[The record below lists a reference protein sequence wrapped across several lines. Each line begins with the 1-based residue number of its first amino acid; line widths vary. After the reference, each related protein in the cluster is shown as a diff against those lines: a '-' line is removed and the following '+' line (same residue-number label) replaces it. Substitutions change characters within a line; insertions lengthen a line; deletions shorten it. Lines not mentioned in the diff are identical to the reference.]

1 VSFTPRSQQEVVD
14 SLLAFASSDP
24 DVAAGVLPSDLN
36 VGSLE
41 RAHLESM
48 GLLLEEGEQRMAM
61 AVVSAISESCFRAF
75 GFDFL
80 PPQKASG
87 GVVFTAFSAPVAD
100 VTIPSGSQLL
110 GPSGTIFETTAPG
123 VILAG
128 QLTSAN
134 VPIRCTVPGVV
145 GNVAQDSITRLVAP
159 IANVDMVTNSSRTMG
174 GADTESADA
183 RAVRFAAFLRTL
195 VRGTKEALEFAALS
209 ASNGVWDARTVEPF
223 MLDPR
228 PDGVPYS
235 GLVWLFV
242 DDGSDAPILDVGVS
256 SEVTKLVEGYV
267 DQTGLPVPGYKGAGT
282 RVELKKVPR
291 TKVMVRG
298 TISLR
303 PGGGARWGEIQT
315 ALSNAAASYFDR
327 LRIGEKASYQTLV
340 TFLTSSDPDVSECD
354 LSFWKYTDSPPAY
367 DSALSASD
375 LVFYSP
381 SIPLSVGARGVLFS
395 GAALGPLGSPV
406 TYPEW
411 RLA

>member
-1 VSFTPRSQQEVVD
+1 MSFTPRSQQEITD
-14 SLLAFASSDP
+14 SLLAFSISDP
-24 DVAAGVLPSDLN
+24 GVAAGLLPTDLN
-36 VGSLE
+36 VGSVE
-41 RAHLESM
+41 RAHLESIA
-48 GLLLEEGEQRMAM
+48 LLLEENEQRMAM
-61 AVVSAISESCFRAF
+61 AVVAAIPEACFRAF

-80 PPQKASG
+80 PPQQASG
-87 GVVFTAFSAPVAD
+87 GVTFTAFVAPVAD
-100 VTIPSGSQLL
+100 INIATGSQLL
-110 GPSGTIFETTAPG
+110 GPSGVVFQTTAPG
-123 VILAG
+123 AILAG

-134 VPIRCTVPGVV
+134 VPIQCVTAGVV

-159 IANVDMVTNSSRTMG
+159 IAGVDSLTNSSRTMG
-174 GADTESADA
+174 GADTETADA

-223 MLDPR
+223 MMSPR

-242 DDGSDAPILDVGVS
+242 DDGSDATVLDVGVS

-267 DQTGLPVPGYKGAGT
+267 DLGGLPVPGYKGAGT

-291 TKVMVRG
+291 TKVLVRG
-298 TISLR
+298 TVSLR
-303 PGGGARWGEIQT
+303 PGGGSRWGEVQT
-315 ALSNAAASYFDR
+315 SLSNAAATYFDR

-340 TFLTSSDPDVSECD
+340 SFLTDADPDIAEVD
-354 LSFWKYTDSPPAY
+354 LVFWKNTDTAPAY
-367 DSALSASD
+367 DAAIMASD
-375 LVFYSP
+375 LTFYSP
-381 SIPLSVGARGVLFS
+381 AIPITVGARGVLFS
-395 GAALGPLGSPV
+395 GSALGPSGSPV

>member
-1 VSFTPRSQQEVVD
+1 VSFTPRSQQDVVD
-14 SLLAFASSDP
+14 SLLAFAASDP
-24 DVAAGVLPSDLN
+24 AVSAGVLPSDLN

-48 GLLLEEGEQRMAM
+48 ALLMEEGEQRMAM

-87 GVVFTAFSAPVAD
+87 GVVFTAFVAPVAD
-100 VTIPSGSQLL
+100 VTIPSGAQLM
-110 GPSGTIFETTAPG
+110 GPSGTVFQTTAVG
-123 VILAG
+123 TILAG

-134 VPIRCTVPGVV
+134 VPIQSTVAGVV
-145 GNVAQDSITRLVAP
+145 GNVAQNSITRLVAP
-159 IANVDMVTNSSRTMG
+159 LAGVDMVTNSSRTMG
-174 GADTESADA
+174 GADTETADA

-209 ASNGVWDARTVEPF
+209 ASGGVWDARTVEPF
-223 MLDPR
+223 MIDPR

-242 DDGSDAPILDVGVS
+242 DDGSDATLLDVGVS

-267 DQTGLPVPGYKGAGT
+267 DLTGLPVPGYKGAGT

-291 TKVMVRG
+291 TRVLVRG
-298 TISLR
+298 KVALR

-315 ALSNAAASYFDR
+315 ALSSAAASYFDR

-340 TFLTSSDPDVSECD
+340 TFLTSADPDIAECD
-354 LSFWKYTDSPPAY
+354 LVFWKYTDTPIAY
-367 DSALSASD
+367 DASLSAAD
-375 LVFYSP
+375 LTFYLP
-381 SIPLSVGARGVLFS
+381 ANPLSVGARGVLYS
-395 GAALGPLGSPV
+395 GVALGPTGSPV

-411 RLA
+411 ILA

>member
-1 VSFTPRSQQEVVD
+1 VSFTPRSQQEIVD

-24 DVAAGVLPSDLN
+24 EVAAGVLPSDLN
-36 VGSLE
+36 VGSIE

-48 GLLLEEGEQRMAM
+48 ALLMEEGEQRMAM

-110 GPSGTIFETTAPG
+110 GPSGTVFETTAPG
-123 VILAG
+123 VIPAG

-159 IANVDMVTNSSRTMG
+159 IPNVDMVTNSSRTMG

-209 ASNGVWDARTVEPF
+209 ASDGVWDARTVEPF
-223 MLDPR
+223 MMDPR

-242 DDGSDAPILDVGVS
+242 DDGSDATTLDVGVA

-282 RVELKKVPR
+282 RVELKKVTR

-303 PGGGARWGEIQT
+303 PGGGGRWGEIQT

-327 LRIGEKASYQTLV
+327 LRIGDKASYQTLV
-340 TFLTSSDPDVSECD
+340 SFLTDADPDISECD
-354 LSFWKYTDSPPAY
+354 LVFWKDTDTPVAY
-367 DSALSASD
+367 DAPLSASD
-375 LVFYSP
+375 LTFYSP
-381 SIPLSVGARGVLFS
+381 SVPLSVGARGVLFS
-395 GAALGPLGSPV
+395 GTALGPLGSPV